1 VLATFAKD
9 FYANRPAMTLHTFG
23 LGKAIYIGTQSHQY
37 FYNDL
42 VLWLRQMC
50 NLHPLLKVPDNV
62 EVSLLEKEEAKV
74 FFLLNH
80 QSSPVRVQFYKPMH
94 DFLTGNTFSG
104 NYDLPPHGVLV
115 LDEHPEAKA

>member
-1 VLATFAKD
+1 
-9 FYANRPAMTLHTFG
+9 M
-23 LGKAIYIGTQSHQY
+23 SHQH

-42 VLWLRQMC
+42 VGWLRQMC
-50 NLHPLLKVPDNV
+50 NLHPLLKVPDTV
-62 EVSLLEKEEAKV
+62 EVSMRQKEGTKI

-80 QSSPVRVQFYKPMH
+80 QNSPVRIQFYKPMH

-115 LDEHPEAKA
+115 LDEHPEAKPVA

>member
-1 VLATFAKD
+1 
-9 FYANRPAMTLHTFG
+9 MTLHTYG
-23 LGKAIYIGTQSHQY
+23 LGKAIYIGTLSHQH

-50 NLHPLLKVPDNV
+50 NLHPLLKVPDNI
-62 EVSLLEKEEAKV
+62 EVSMRQREDARV

-80 QSSPVRVQFYKPMH
+80 QTSPMRLQFFKPMH

-104 NYDLPPHGVLV
+104 NYDLQPHGVLV
-115 LDEHPEAKA
+115 LDEHAQTKAQT